1 MSHMHSALHIFD
13 FLQQIQSSISE
24 ADFDILLAELSSRDF
39 IPDKQAPSQFTV
51 SIAHEI
57 PHPLIAELNDISTT
71 AMTKPTFHSM
81 LKRIADGYNL
91 LEKVASVLKEDF
103 LVADFIDAMRIGDP
117 HATPQE
123 VTASVNAF
131 VESLEPPAL
140 QDEVNSI
147 LDSKR
152 CENSIGRCSPYYIH

>member
-1 MSHMHSALHIFD
+1 MHSALHIFD

-24 ADFDILLAELSSRDF
+24 ADFDILLAELSSSDF

-57 PHPLIAELNDISTT
+57 PHPLIAELKDISTT

-103 LVADFIDAMRIGDP
+103 LIADFIDAMRIGDP
-117 HATPQE
+117 YATPQE

-140 QDEVNSI
+140 QDEVNAI

-152 CENSIGRCSPYYIH
+152 CENSIGRCLPHYIH